1 VGLDTR
7 LRLALEAGQP
17 ALPDT
22 GRIAVLAPRE
32 GCDLSALPAD
42 RVQVVTTL
50 KTDFDPL
57 AAQGLDCVT
66 APEGRYAAALV
77 CLPRARELARATVAA
92 AADATDG
99 PVIVDGDKTDGIESM
114 LRALRDHAGAEPA
127 QPLSKAHGKIVA
139 LAPGARLDDWRA
151 AAPRVIEGGFVTAPG
166 CFSADGID
174 PGSKMLAD
182 TLPATLGAR
191 VVDLGAGWGYLASR
205 ALARDGIEQLD
216 LVEADHA
223 ALDCA
228 RINLPDPR
236 AHLHWA
242 DATAWRPDTPADTV
256 IMNPPFHTGRTAD
269 PALGR
274 AFIASAAAMLKP
286 AGALW
291 LVANR
296 HLPYE
301 TTLAQHF
308 KRVGEAAGD
317 GRFKFLHASHPSRQ
331 RR

>member
-1 VGLDTR
+1 MGLATR
-7 LRLALEAGQP
+7 LTLALSGGYVT
-17 ALPDT
+17 LPGA
-22 GRIAVLAPRE
+22 GRIAVFGPRA
-32 GCDLSALPAD
+32 GADLSALPEG
-42 RVQVVTTL
+42 RVQVITTL
-50 KTDFDPL
+50 RPDFDHFS
-57 AAQGLDCVT
+57 AQGFDRAT
-66 APEGRYAAALV
+66 APSGRYSIAFV
-77 CLPRARELARATVAA
+77 CLPRARALAQAIVAQA
-92 AADATDG
+92 VACTDG
-99 PVIVDGDKTDGIESM
+99 PVIVDGDKTDGIEAM
-114 LRALRDHAGAEPA
+114 LRALRAHPRATPGA
-127 QPLSKAHGKIVA
+127 PLSKAHGKLIA
-139 LAPGARLDDWRA
+139 LAPGADLADWQA
-151 AAPRVIEGGFVTAPG
+151 DAPQRIEGGFVTAPG

-182 TLPATLGAR
+182 ALPATLGAR

-317 GRFKFLHASHPSRQ
+317 GRFKVLHASHPSRQ

>member
-7 LRLALEAGQP
+7 LRLALETGRI

-22 GRIAVLAPRE
+22 GRIAVWAPRE
-32 GCDLSALPAD
+32 GCDLSALPAN

-50 KTDFDPL
+50 KTDFDHF

-66 APEGRYAAALV
+66 APEGPYATAIV
-77 CLPRARELARATVAA
+77 CLPRARDLARATVAA

-139 LAPGARLDDWRA
+139 LAPGARLDEWRA
-151 AAPRVIEGGFVTAPG
+151 AAPRVIEGGFVTAAG
-166 CFSADGID
+166 NFSADGID
-174 PGSKMLAD
+174 PASRYLAD
-182 TLPATLGAR
+182 ALPTKLGAR
-191 VVDLGAGWGYLASR
+191 VIDLGGGWGYLSAR
-205 ALARDGIEQLD
+205 ALTRPGIAHLD
-216 LVEADHA
+216 LVEAEKT
-223 ALDCA
+223 ALDAA
-228 RINLPDPR
+228 RRNVTDPR

-242 DATAWRPDTPADTV
+242 DATRWQPETRADTV
-256 IMNPPFHTGRTAD
+256 ISNPPFHMGRAAD
-269 PALGR
+269 PGLGR
-274 AFIASAAAMLKP
+274 AFIAAAAGMLRP
-286 AGALW
+286 SGALW

-301 TTLAQHF
+301 SALTQHF
-308 KRVGEAAGD
+308 RHLTEAAG
-317 GRFKFLHASHPSRQ
+317 GSRFKVLHASHPSRQ